1 MVLSPP
7 FNPSVVTHN
16 MNYYRSLMVIDAASP
31 PAMSAGSIMACQNA
45 VDDVANQV
53 KE

>member
-1 MVLSPP
+1 MISPP

-16 MNYYRSLMVIDAASP
+16 MNYYRTLMVIDAASP
-31 PAMSAGSIMACQNA
+31 PSMSAGSIMACQNA
-45 VDDVANQV
+45 TDDVAAQV